1 MKETASFGTLKLKF
15 FRIRNSNILVFYGQ
29 CSYLDTFK
37 NLRLEVKQ
45 SGYRMAYV
53 FSKLILNQ
61 VKSCMSEDPSE
72 ADVLRLFQI
81 FEPELVSGDIRTK
94 HSRTPKWKEIKD

>member
-1 MKETASFGTLKLKF
+1 MFFG
-15 FRIRNSNILVFYGQ
+15 
-29 CSYLDTFK
+29 YLDTFK